1 MAYLTLEVER
11 QDFDPNKF
19 DLFQRGHHSL
29 RLFHLKKEIYKLALK
44 SNKVFIYYNGSELI
58 LKDK

>member
-11 QDFDPNKF
+11 KDFIPGLWDT
-19 DLFQRGHHSL
+19 FQRGHISL
-29 RLFHLKKEIYKLALK
+29 TLLHLDKEIYKLALK

>member
-1 MAYLTLEVER
+1 MCYITLELER

-19 DLFQRGHHSL
+19 DLFQRGHISL
-29 RLFHLKKEIYKLALK
+29 RLFHLKKEIYELALI
-44 SNKVFIYYNGSELI
+44 SNKVFLYYNGSELI